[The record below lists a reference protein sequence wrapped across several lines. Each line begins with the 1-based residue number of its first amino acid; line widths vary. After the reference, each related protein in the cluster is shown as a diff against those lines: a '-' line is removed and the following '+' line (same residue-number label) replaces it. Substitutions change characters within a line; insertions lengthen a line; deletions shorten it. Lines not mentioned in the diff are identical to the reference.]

1 MPSIEELTP
10 GTGPVA
16 TRPPDDE
23 IEDDE
28 DEEVCS
34 YEPLSYNG
42 FLSYTTTTAF
52 CRIETDVSVW
62 PGTVLLIP

>member
-28 DEEVCS
+28 DEEVCRD
-34 YEPLSYNG
+34 EPLRYDG
-42 FLSYTTTTAF
+42 FLSYTTTTAYLVEL
-52 CRIETDVSVW
+52 RLEVN
-62 PGTVLLIP
+62 

>member
-34 YEPLSYNG
+34 YAPLSYNG

-52 CRIETDVSVW
+52 FWSN
-62 PGTVLLIP
+62 